1 MRTLCPRMHP
11 PDVSMCMPMA
21 CTCPHVH
28 AQRCQCSLSFWA
40 AVWAGRVVLGIG
52 GGLTPMSAFCALVV
66 VESPPRRA
74 GVLNWTGLDYATA
87 AHPATA
93 HSRLHRRTGGVT
105 GRHGASAGGAGRA
118 GLYGLY
124 PRNLMVGVSP
134 ASPSCISGGPI
145 FWGQIFLQRLRHQRN
160 FSLRRCCGWW
170 GVRPGIIFWQKFSF
184 FIFF

>member
-11 PDVSMCMPMA
+11 PDVSMCMPSA
-21 CTCPHVH
+21 ANAHS
-28 AQRCQCSLSFWA
+28 AFGQQC
-40 AVWAGRVVLGIG
+40 GRVVWCSGPVATSPQCLRSVPW
-52 GGLTPMSAFCALVV
+52 LLWSP
-66 VESPPRRA
+66 PPRRA
-74 GVLNWTGLDYATA
+74 GVLNWTGLDCATA

-93 HSRLHRRTGGVT
+93 HSGLHRRTGGVT

-145 FWGQIFLQRLRHQRN
+145 FWGLNFPSAPSASKKFFLAQVLWLVGGPPRHYFLAKILIFY
-160 FSLRRCCGWW
+160 
-170 GVRPGIIFWQKFSF
+170 F
-184 FIFF
+184 FLKN